1 MPGNL
6 TVRYKII
13 NKKKRVATAFADALG
28 FALWTPAKW
37 LLRGSGQINPR
48 KIKEILVL
56 RTAYTGDVIMTLPMI
71 KPLKELYPGARITF
85 LTASSSRQ
93 AALLNP
99 YVDEVLEYDAFWFY
113 NSGKGRYWEF
123 LGELRQRKY
132 DLVIDARADI
142 RDILL
147 LAYPARA
154 KYRVSYDVGGGG
166 FLLTHTIPYNGL
178 KHKVEYH
185 IDIARFLGAKTDEVF
200 WGIRPGEK
208 AVNRARGLFPL
219 GKPLIAIHPG
229 GRKPLKGWPEQKFSE
244 LAKRLASDGA
254 SLCITGSETERPLAG
269 RIAAAVGPK
278 AANIAGKTDLETLL
292 AVIGSVD
299 LFITGDS
306 APLHMASAMN
316 TPTVA
321 IFGPSK
327 SKETGPYGNPHRVVE
342 KDFPCRSSCDEDV
355 CNYVHHNK
363 CMEDISVD
371 DVYAAA
377 KELMAGRL

>member
-1 MPGNL
+1 M
-6 TVRYKII
+6 TSRYKII
-13 NKKKRVATAFADALG
+13 NKKKRVATAIADVMG
-28 FALWTPAKW
+28 YALWTPARW
-37 LLRGSGQINPR
+37 LTGGPRQIDPR

-56 RTAYTGDVIMTLPMI
+56 RTAYTGDVIMTLPLL

-85 LTASSSRQ
+85 LTSPSSRQ

-113 NSGKGRYWEF
+113 GSGKGRYREF
-123 LGELRQRKY
+123 LAELRKREY

-147 LAYPARA
+147 LVYPARA
-154 KYRVSYDVGGGG
+154 RYRVSYDVGGGG
-166 FLLTHTIPYNGL
+166 FLLTHRVPYREL

-185 IDIARFLGAKTDEVF
+185 IDIARFLGAKTDEVC
-200 WGIRPGEK
+200 WGISPGK
-208 AVNRARGLFPL
+208 TAVERARGLLPA
-219 GKPLIAIHPG
+219 GRPVVAIHPG
-229 GRKPLKGWPEQKFSE
+229 GRKPLKCWPEQKFSE
-244 LAKRLASDGA
+244 LAKRLASTGA
-254 SLCITGSETERPLAG
+254 SVCVTGSEAEKELAA

-278 AANIAGKTDLETLL
+278 AANIAGKMDLETLF
-292 AVIGSVD
+292 AVIGAVD
-299 LFITGDS
+299 LFITGDT

-342 KDFPCRSSCDEDV
+342 KDFPCRFTCDEDV
-355 CNYVHHNK
+355 CNYVHHNQ

-371 DVYAAA
+371 DVYSAA
-377 KELMAGRL
+377 KDLLSDIGK